1 MMADL
6 SELLK
11 EGTKEAHDRAES
23 TQFVKDFLKGN
34 IRKELFKLATTALYF
49 TYSALEEEMDR
60 NKDHPAFAPLYFPT
74 ELHRKEALVKD
85 MEYFYGGD
93 WEEQAQCSE
102 ATRKYVERIHY
113 VGQNEP
119 ELLVAHAYT
128 RYMGDLSGGQVLK
141 KVAQR
146 ALKLP
151 STGEGTQFYL
161 FENVDN
167 AQQFKQ
173 FYRAR
178 MNALDLNLETKE
190 KIVEEAN
197 KAFEYNMQVFNELD
211 QAGSLLA
218 KETLADGLPVHD
230 GKGDVRKCPYYS
242 GEQDKGRSHVSCT
255 PPPNPGLGVS
265 VPPLMPCLLVLPCRC
280 PGGQQLP
287 LPNSPG
293 CAEQAQPPVPS
304 GGQRG
309 PGCQPLGL
317 VLHVKDLPQHAGA
330 PPDQWPTPT
339 STHNRT
345 TTSGDFFN
353 AGLEKTSTQ

>member
-1 MMADL
+1 MSVELETSEGVEESEKNSSRAPERENHTRMVDL

-11 EGTKEAHDRAES
+11 EGTKEAHDRAEN
-23 TQFVKDFLKGN
+23 TQFVKDFLKGK

-60 NKDHPAFAPLYFPT
+60 NKDHPAFTPLYFPM
-74 ELHRKEALVKD
+74 ELHRKEALTKD
-85 MEYFYGGD
+85 MEYFFGED
-93 WEEQAQCSE
+93 WEEQVQCSE

-161 FENVDN
+161 FKNVEN

-178 MNALDLNLETKE
+178 MNALDLNLKTKE

-197 KAFEYNMQVFNELD
+197 KAFEYNMEIFNELD
-211 QAGSLLA
+211 QAGSMLA
-218 KETLADGLPVHD
+218 KETLEDELPMHN
-230 GKGDVRKCPYYS
+230 GKGDVRKCPYYA
-242 GEQDKGRSHVSCT
+242 DKQVKG
-255 PPPNPGLGVS
+255 
-265 VPPLMPCLLVLPCRC
+265 
-280 PGGQQLP
+280 
-287 LPNSPG
+287 SPG
-293 CAEQAQPPVPS
+293 CAEQARPAV
-304 GGQRG
+304 
-309 PGCQPLGL
+309 
-317 VLHVKDLPQHAGA
+317 H
-330 PPDQWPTPT
+330 
-339 STHNRT
+339 
-345 TTSGDFFN
+345 SGD
-353 AGLEKTSTQ
+353 

>member
-1 MMADL
+1 MMSAEPEASEGMDEPERNNSEIPAQENHARMADL

-11 EGTKEAHDRAES
+11 EGTKEAHDRAEN

-49 TYSALEEEMDR
+49 TYSALEEEMER

-74 ELHRKEALVKD
+74 ELHRKKALTKD
-85 MEYFYGGD
+85 MEYFYGED
-93 WEEQAQCSE
+93 WKEQVHCSE
-102 ATRKYVERIHY
+102 AAQKYVERIRY

-151 STGEGTQFYL
+151 TTGEGTQFYL
-161 FENVDN
+161 FENVSN

-173 FYRAR
+173 LYRAR
-178 MNALDLNLETKE
+178 MNTLDLSMKTKE

-197 KAFEYNMQVFNELD
+197 KAFEYNMQIFNELD

-218 KETLADGLPVHD
+218 KEMVEDPLPVHD
-230 GKGDVRKCPYYS
+230 GKGDIRKCPYYAAQQEGGALKDS
-242 GEQDKGRSHVSCT
+242 GCPFQCT
-255 PPPNPGLGVS
+255 LSVLRKPGLQLVVAAGVA
-265 VPPLMPCLLVLPCRC
+265 LV
-280 PGGQQLP
+280 
-287 LPNSPG
+287 
-293 CAEQAQPPVPS
+293 
-304 GGQRG
+304 
-309 PGCQPLGL
+309 
-317 VLHVKDLPQHAGA
+317 
-330 PPDQWPTPT
+330 
-339 STHNRT
+339 
-345 TTSGDFFN
+345 
-353 AGLEKTSTQ
+353 AGLLAWYYM

>member
-1 MMADL
+1 MATMLAELETSEGADESERKRPGAPEKENHARVADL

-11 EGTKEAHDRAES
+11 EGTKEAHDRAEN

-49 TYSALEEEMDR
+49 TYSALEEEMNR
-60 NKDHPAFAPLYFPT
+60 NKDHPAFAPLYFPS

-85 MEYFYGGD
+85 MEYFFGEG
-93 WEEQAQCSE
+93 WEQRVRCSE
-102 ATRKYVERIHY
+102 AAQKYVERIHF
-113 VGQNEP
+113 VGQNAP

-161 FENVDN
+161 FENIDN

-173 FYRAR
+173 LYRAR
-178 MNALDLNLETKE
+178 MNALDLSPKAKE

-197 KAFEYNMQVFNELD
+197 KAFEYNMQIFNELD
-211 QAGSLLA
+211 QAGSLMA
-218 KETLADGLPVHD
+218 KEAVEDGVPVHD

-242 GEQDKGRSHVSCT
+242 AKQDKGALEGSSCPFGMALAVLT
-255 PPPNPGLGVS
+255 KSSLQFVLATS
-265 VPPLMPCLLVLPCRC
+265 VAL
-280 PGGQQLP
+280 
-287 LPNSPG
+287 
-293 CAEQAQPPVPS
+293 A
-304 GGQRG
+304 
-309 PGCQPLGL
+309 
-317 VLHVKDLPQHAGA
+317 AGFLA
-330 PPDQWPTPT
+330 WYY
-339 STHNRT
+339 
-345 TTSGDFFN
+345 
-353 AGLEKTSTQ
+353 L